1 MLHFVEPLEHR
12 VILVAWLDHRV
23 ELLDSFEPCI
33 LESLA
38 HCLFRDVID
47 SKSVLSTGKAEVK
60 DIPRTDRLRNT
71 FLRWSD

>member
-1 MLHFVEPLEHR
+1 MLHFVEPLEHW

-23 ELLDSFEPCI
+23 ELLDPLVPCI

-38 HCLFRDVID
+38 HRLFRDVIN

-60 DIPRTDRLRNT
+60 DIPRADRLRNT
-71 FLRWSD
+71 FLRWSN